1 MYWFGSRMSLFGSS
15 GIRGVV
21 GEDFTIEL
29 AVSIGAAVGD
39 GNDELVLGRDTRTSG
54 DMIANALVSGATSTG
69 CIVHDAG
76 MASTPTLAR
85 AAAI

>member
-15 GIRGVV
+15 GICGVI
-21 GEDFTIEL
+21 GEDFTIDL

-54 DMIANALVSGATSTG
+54 DMVANALVSGATSTG
-69 CIVHDAG
+69 CDVDDRYGLHANPG
-76 MASTPTLAR
+76 PSGGAL
-85 AAAI
+85 